1 MSATYGI
8 FQTVKEASQSLRP
21 QAQRKWKSF
30 SPAACTSE
38 KIPLGSQTCALCA
51 VSAQCVRCREPQPFQ
66 TKAQRSGFRLR
77 ACQKHF
83 FDKPKRLPRENRG
96 ADAFCAEKSGYPRSP
111 VCYKYRSSASRAL
124 SQPARARLMSSATS
138 PVHSGAP
145 GRTRRRGS
153 SPLCQRSITLR
164 YCARAF
170 FTLSSHER

>member
-1 MSATYGI
+1 MIGAFPRKQPVKKAGADAPAFS
-8 FQTVKEASQSLRP
+8 TVKEASQSLRS

-83 FDKPKRLPRENRG
+83 FDKP
-96 ADAFCAEKSGYPRSP
+96 RS
-111 VCYKYRSSASRAL
+111 AGG
-124 SQPARARLMSSATS
+124 TS
-138 PVHSGAP
+138 SGAP
-145 GRTRRRGS
+145 GILRHFSRASARPAASSRRGAFCGGIPARS
-153 SPLCQRSITLR
+153 GRDPSPRGTGKE
-164 YCARAF
+164 ARPRRF
-170 FTLSSHER
+170 S